1 MTMINI
7 RKQNA
12 FFLLCFFEYFER
24 FGYYGFSYTSIL
36 FFMSNYGFNFTEK
49 QAVVLFGAFA
59 ALSYVF
65 NAVGGYIADKVLG
78 IKRTMFT
85 GGILLL
91 IGYAMIGVGAFVSF
105 KEFIYI
111 AVALVILGAA
121 LFKPAPTN
129 LISRIYTDHSKIDS
143 LYTIFYMSINLGSLS
158 ASLLI
163 PVLSARLGYTFTYF
177 LCSFGFVIAIANTLL
192 SYSSIKD
199 IDNGVGSTK
208 LEIKT
213 ICGFIIGLL
222 ITIFILSY
230 VLKYGYLS
238 TIILWVGAIFIFF
251 IFASQIFIE
260 KDILAKKKIM
270 VAIVLLFYAVIFFI
284 IYQQKFTTVLLFN
297 VHHVNLHFLG
307 MDVNAQQIPGVLN
320 TLGVVILSPLLALI
334 YTRLKDK
341 DLCLPHKFAMGLL
354 LCGLAYGTMYL
365 ACLLN
370 APTAKISI
378 WWEVL
383 AITVFFSSAE
393 LLISALGLA
402 LMAKLLPK
410 RIMGFAMG
418 TWFVTSAI
426 GIKLGTMIATY
437 VSSGVKYDSKV
448 GFDTQM
454 TISSYYSYQHLFAMI
469 SIIAIVISI
478 FAFVIGKKL
487 NNFIQE

>member
-1 MTMINI
+1 MLNI
-7 RKQNA
+7 RKQNP

-36 FFMSNYGFNFTEK
+36 FFMSSYGFNFTEK

-65 NAVGGYIADKVLG
+65 NAVGGYIADTILG
-78 IKRTMFT
+78 IKRTMFS
-85 GGILLL
+85 GGVLLL
-91 IGYAMIGVGAFVSF
+91 LGYAMIAIGAAIAF
-105 KEFIYI
+105 KELIYI
-111 AVALVILGAA
+111 AIACVILGAA

-163 PVLSARLGYTFTYF
+163 PILSTRLGYTFTYF
-177 LCSFGFVIAIANTLL
+177 ICSFGFVLAIANTLL
-192 SYSSIKD
+192 SYSSIKE
-199 IDNGVGSTK
+199 IDNSVGKAK

-213 ICGFIIGLL
+213 FSYFILGVLA
-222 ITIFILSY
+222 TILILSY
-230 VLKYGYLS
+230 ILKYGYLS
-238 TIILWVGAIFIFF
+238 TFILWAGAIFIFS
-251 IFASQIFIE
+251 IFVSQIFIE
-260 KDILAKKKIM
+260 KDVMAKKKIL
-270 VAIVLLFYAVIFFI
+270 VAIVLLFYAVVFFI

-307 MDVNAQQIPGVLN
+307 MDVDAQQIPGVLN
-320 TLGVVILSPLLALI
+320 TLGVVILSPLLALV
-334 YTRLKDK
+334 YTKLKDK
-341 DLCLPHKFAMGLL
+341 DLCLPHKFAMGLF

-418 TWFVTSAI
+418 TWFITSAI

-437 VSSGVKYDSKV
+437 VSSSVRYDSKI

-469 SIIAIVISI
+469 SIITIVIAF
-478 FAFVIGKKL
+478 FAFIIGKKL
-487 NNFIQE
+487 NNMIQE